1 METNERGFRW
11 EKELLLRAF
20 FSSMIHAV
28 RVYMV
33 EENEKKS
40 NVCKI
45 FLTFPLPICELIE
58 IKGMERSHHGAV
70 FSFFQ
75 TGLFVPA
82 IRESLLIY
90 DDAFLFFF
98 IFFFY
103 AGIIRDGDDW

>member
-1 METNERGFRW
+1 MGEGIVAARIFLVDDICCTC
-11 EKELLLRAF
+11 
-20 FSSMIHAV
+20 
-28 RVYMV
+28 MV
-33 EENEKKS
+33 KKNEKKS

-58 IKGMERSHHGAV
+58 IKGMERSHHGTV

>member
-58 IKGMERSHHGAV
+58 IKGMERSHHGAR
-70 FSFFQ
+70 FFPDWSVCS
-75 TGLFVPA
+75 GYSRIIIN
-82 IRESLLIY
+82 IR
-90 DDAFLFFF
+90 
-98 IFFFY
+98 
-103 AGIIRDGDDW
+103 